1 MIAIIVLLL
10 LTFSLGVS
18 IAKHGEE
25 RTPHNGWMALL
36 SYMIWVLLLYYL
48 GVFNNLIL

>member
-1 MIAIIVLLL
+1 MIAIIVLLF
-10 LTFSLGVS
+10 LTLSLGFS
-18 IAKHGEE
+18 IAKHGEK
-25 RTPHNGWMALL
+25 RAPYNGWMALL